1 MKSNDATTTGCFRQ
15 RLLHFLAVAVLL
27 TLTPIGAVQDDAPP
41 SSEWKAIDAYNEAMA
56 AYWTK
61 QSEIRNA
68 DVSADELERMR
79 QDLVLP
85 DSGPAVTA
93 AMTIIESNGERL
105 EDAASFLMT
114 RARPAEE
121 EQQSILDAIA
131 SHVGPDWA
139 LVEDYIASQAR
150 FLEEYGPDIVKQPT
164 WRAVAAARAVIE
176 SNHERSLE
184 AADFLV
190 QQTYAINPGSLAMIL
205 SSWWLPPGRE
215 FGEATLLNLL
225 GPDWGV
231 VRNYL
236 DELNAW
242 QEKEAAISEADI
254 AEEDKA
260 SRLKELGKSPS
271 PYRAAVAAL
280 AIVDI
285 GGAHDKTREAAE
297 FLLDH
302 PTRGG
307 ADRALRGA
315 QAIAAHFPDY
325 DQWPLRL
332 KQVNG
337 LSSIHQPSRSFMTAL
352 SQTLE
357 DPLAR
362 ATARYFAAS
371 YLIQSANNP
380 NLSVDERIAQQEQAE
395 ELATGLSAGIEDET
409 FVLTQ
414 QSDDGTEVP
423 MTYADAE
430 AELFYS
436 LDSTMVGSVVSDVT
450 GRRVDGT
457 EDTLAAYAGRVV
469 LVDFWATWC
478 GPCKEAFPKLREMTE
493 ELPEEHFQII
503 GVSVDAELDTVLD
516 YLADE
521 PLAWVVWHVGDTS
534 ELVRRWRVTGY
545 PTYVLIGPDGTI
557 LRKYPGA
564 FNAEFKAEVEQAV
577 RDASTPE
584 TDALS
589 STDPWNVIAAYDEA
603 SSGSPL

>member
-1 MKSNDATTTGCFRQ
+1 MKSNETATGGCIRQ
-15 RLLHFLAVAVLL
+15 RLQYFFMVAILL
-27 TLTPIGAVQDDAPP
+27 TLGPVGAVLNEAPP
-41 SSEWKAIDAYNEAMA
+41 SSEQWQAIDAFNDAMG

-68 DVSADELERMR
+68 DVSAEELERMR
-79 QDLVLP
+79 QELGPMP
-85 DSGPAVTA
+85 DSAPAVAA
-93 AMTIIESNGERL
+93 AMTIIESNGERV
-105 EDAASFLMT
+105 EDAASFLMR
-114 RARPAEE
+114 RARPAKE
-121 EQQSILDAIA
+121 EQQSILDAVA

-150 FLEEYGPDIVKQPT
+150 FLEEYGRDIVKQPT
-164 WRAVAAARAVIE
+164 WRAVSAARAIIE

-190 QQTYAINPGSLAMIL
+190 QQTYALNPGSLAMML
-205 SSWWLPPGRE
+205 SSWWLLPSRE
-215 FGEATLLNLL
+215 FGESTLSKLI
-225 GPDWGV
+225 GPDWNV
-231 VRNYL
+231 VQTYL

-242 QEKEAAISEADI
+242 EEKETAISEADI
-254 AEEDKA
+254 DEEDKA
-260 SRLKELGKSPS
+260 GRLKELGKSPN
-271 PYRAAVAAL
+271 PYRSAVAAL

-285 GGAHDKTREAAE
+285 GGAHEKTREAAE

-307 ADRALRGA
+307 AERALRGA
-315 QAIAAHFPDY
+315 QVLAAHFPDY
-325 DQWPLRL
+325 EQWPLRL

-337 LSSIHQPSRSFMTAL
+337 LSSAYEPSRSFITAL
-352 SQTLE
+352 SQTLD
-357 DPLAR
+357 DPLSR

-380 NLSVDERIAQQEQAE
+380 RLDAGERLAQQEQAQ
-395 ELATGLSAGIEDET
+395 ELATGLSAGIEDEV
-409 FVLTQ
+409 FVLTK
-414 QSDDGTEVP
+414 QSADGTEVP

-430 AELFYS
+430 AELLYS
-436 LDSTMVGSVVSDVT
+436 LDSTMVGSVVTDVT

-457 EDTLAAYAGRVV
+457 VDTLADYAGRVV

-478 GPCKEAFPKLREMTE
+478 GPCKDAFPKLREMTE
-493 ELPEEHFQII
+493 QLPEERFQII

-521 PLAWVVWHVGDTS
+521 PLEWVVWHVGDES

-557 LRKYPGA
+557 LRKFPGA
-564 FNAEFKAEVEQAV
+564 FNAEFKAEIEQAV
-577 RDASTPE
+577 RDAS
-584 TDALS
+584 
-589 STDPWNVIAAYDEA
+589 
-603 SSGSPL
+603 

>member
-1 MKSNDATTTGCFRQ
+1 MKSNDTATRGCFRQ
-15 RLLHFLAVAVLL
+15 RLLHFVMVAALL
-27 TLTPIGAVQDDAPP
+27 SLSSAAAVQDDAP
-41 SSEWKAIDAYNEAMA
+41 SSSDQWKAIDAYNEAMGA
-56 AYWTK
+56 HWTK
-61 QSEIRNA
+61 QAEIRNA
-68 DVSADELERMR
+68 DVSAEELESMR
-79 QDLVLP
+79 QDLGPMP
-85 DSGPAVTA
+85 DSAPAVAA
-93 AMTIIESNGERL
+93 AMTIIETNGERL
-105 EDAASFLMT
+105 SDAASFLMS

-121 EQQSILDAIA
+121 EQQSILDAVA

-139 LVEDYIASQAR
+139 LLEDYIESQAR
-150 FLEEYGPDIVKQPT
+150 FLEEYKRDIVEHPT
-164 WRAVAAARAVIE
+164 WQAVAAARAIIE
-176 SNHERSLE
+176 ANDERSLE
-184 AADFLV
+184 AAEFLV
-190 QQTYAINPGSLAMIL
+190 QQTYAINPGRLAMVL
-205 SSWWLPPGRE
+205 SSWWLSPSRE
-215 FGEATLLNLL
+215 LGQATLSKLI
-225 GPDWGV
+225 GPDWNV
-231 VRNYL
+231 VRTYL

-242 QEKEAAISEADI
+242 QEEETAISEADI

-260 SRLKELGKSPS
+260 RRLKELGKGPS

-280 AIVDI
+280 AIIDA
-285 GGAHDKTREAAE
+285 GGAHEKTLEAAE

-307 ADRALRGA
+307 AARALSGA
-315 QAIAAHFPDY
+315 QALAAHFPDY
-325 DQWPLRL
+325 DEWPLRL

-337 LSSIHQPSRSFMTAL
+337 LSSAYQPARSFITAL

-362 ATARYFAAS
+362 ATARYFAAG

-380 NLSVDERIAQQEQAE
+380 NLSADERFAQQEQAQ
-395 ELATGLSAGIEDET
+395 ELAAGLSAGIEGET
-409 FVLTQ
+409 FVLTK
-414 QSDDGTEVP
+414 QSADGAEVQ

-430 AELFYS
+430 AELYYS

-457 EDTLAAYAGRVV
+457 EDALAAYSGRVV

-493 ELPEEHFQII
+493 ELPKERFQII

-521 PLAWVVWHVGDTS
+521 PLEWVVWHVGDQS

-557 LRKYPGA
+557 LKKYPGS
-564 FNAEFKAEVEQAV
+564 FNAEFRAEIEQAV
-577 RDASTPE
+577 RNAS
-584 TDALS
+584 
-589 STDPWNVIAAYDEA
+589 A
-603 SSGSPL
+603 SARRSAESLQKSAT

>member
-1 MKSNDATTTGCFRQ
+1 MESNDQAPGGCFRQ
-15 RLLHFLAVAVLL
+15 RLLHCFMVAVLL
-27 TLTPIGAVQDDAPP
+27 TLIPAGASQDDAPP
-41 SSEWKAIDAYNEAMA
+41 SSEQWKAIDAFNEAMG

-85 DSGPAVTA
+85 DSGPAVAA

-105 EDAASFLMT
+105 EDAATFLMT

-150 FLEEYGPDIVKQPT
+150 FLEEYGRDIVKQPT

-205 SSWWLPPGRE
+205 SSWWLPPSRE
-215 FGEATLLNLL
+215 FGEATLSKLL
-225 GPDWGV
+225 GPDWSV
-231 VRNYL
+231 IQNYL

-242 QEKEAAISEADI
+242 QEKEAAISEADV

-260 SRLKELGKSPS
+260 SRLKELGKSPG

-285 GGAHDKTREAAE
+285 GGSHDKTREAAE

-307 ADRALRGA
+307 AGRALRGA
-315 QAIAAHFPDY
+315 QALAAHFPDY

-337 LSSIHQPSRSFMTAL
+337 LSSVYQPSRSFITAL

-395 ELATGLSAGIEDET
+395 QLAMGLSAGIEDET

-436 LDSTMVGSVVSDVT
+436 LDSTMIGSVVSDVT

-457 EDTLAAYAGRVV
+457 EDTLADYAGRVV

-521 PLAWVVWHVGDTS
+521 PLEWVVWHVGDTS

-564 FNAEFKAEVEQAV
+564 FNAEFRAEVEQAV
-577 RDASTPE
+577 RDASTDGDSPVNARRSAE
-584 TDALS
+584 SLRKS
-589 STDPWNVIAAYDEA
+589 VI
-603 SSGSPL
+603 